1 MTCSVDGCNK
11 PVKSKSKQLCSSHMH
26 RLERYGSPTGEPSP
40 KALGVC
46 AVDGCGKGLAG
57 GGYCRKH
64 YHRFRRHGDP
74 LGGGI
79 NHGDAQRFMASL
91 VDSDTDDCIAWPF
104 GKTKDG
110 YGRIN
115 WQGTPQGAHVV
126 SLTLSKGEKPSPK
139 HESCHSCGNG
149 HLGCVN
155 PRHLYWG
162 TRKENVADMIAHD
175 TAKFFGGVK
184 SGENAAGTKYDDA
197 TIEGVRRRLDAG
209 EKGLHIARDIGIS
222 QAHVSRIKC
231 GQARVAANDNEA
243 GRAAA

>member
-1 MTCSVDGCNK
+1 MTCSVDGCEK
-11 PVKSKSKQLCSSHMH
+11 PIKGKSGHLCSGHAH
-26 RLERYGSPTGEPSP
+26 RLARYGSPTGVPEP
-40 KALGVC
+40 KKLGVC
-46 AVDGCGKGLAG
+46 AVEGCGGGLAG

-64 YHRFRRHGDP
+64 YHRYRRHGDP
-74 LGGGI
+74 LAGGI
-79 NHGDAQRFMASL
+79 EHGDAQRFMAAL
-91 VDSDTDDCIAWPF
+91 SDTGTDDCIPWPF

-126 SLTLSKGEKPSPK
+126 SLTLSKGEKPSPA

-155 PRHLYWG
+155 PKHLYWG

-184 SGENAAGTKYDDA
+184 SGETASAAKFSDA
-197 TIEGVRRRLDAG
+197 TIEEVRSRLNAG
-209 EKGLHIARDIGIS
+209 ERQVDIAKDVGMS
-222 QAHVSRIKC
+222 QAHVSRIKLY
-231 GQARVAANDNEA
+231 QARAANDNNEA
-243 GRAAA
+243 WRVAA